1 MVDQSRLS
9 EHYFMVFGG
18 KRIICPGK
26 GVLGIIT
33 LMHNVLLQG
42 RSINRSLSR
51 IEYNNSCKLF
61 TLIAVKHSSGWFA
74 YRARL
79 RQIN

>member
-1 MVDQSRLS
+1 MVEQSRLS

-18 KRIICPGK
+18 KRIICPGR

-42 RSINRSLSR
+42 RSRSLSG

-61 TLIAVKHSSGWFA
+61 RLIAVKHSSGWFA

>member
-1 MVDQSRLS
+1 MVEQSRLS

-18 KRIICPGK
+18 KRIICPGR

-42 RSINRSLSR
+42 RS
-51 IEYNNSCKLF
+51 
-61 TLIAVKHSSGWFA
+61 LIDH
-74 YRARL
+74 YL
-79 RQIN
+79 E